1 MNEPQAIRILGILG
15 SLRSASFGAA
25 ILNGLQERSL
35 PGMEFSVRT
44 IEDIPFY
51 NKDLDVQPALQP
63 IADFRSKV
71 AGSDGIVIAT
81 PGYNHG
87 VPGVLKNTLD
97 WASRP
102 AFASCFQGKP
112 VLIISSASAFTGG
125 VQAQYQLRET
135 LTSMLARTL
144 SGREIVVGGV
154 NAKMSQ
160 GRFTDEESLAFTATG
175 LNRLHEEVLSQREVA
190 R

>member
-1 MNEPQAIRILGILG
+1 MNEPQAIRILGISG

-135 LTSMLARTL
+135 LTSILARTF

-175 LNRLHEEVLSQREVA
+175 LNRLHEEVLSQRAVA
-190 R
+190 Q

>member
-1 MNEPQAIRILGILG
+1 MNESQAIRILGMSG
-15 SLRSASFGAA
+15 SLRSASFGTA
-25 ILNGLQERSL
+25 ILNAPQERSP

-51 NKDLDVQPALQP
+51 NEDLDVQPSLPP

-71 AGSDGIVIAT
+71 ASDGIVIAT
-81 PGYNHG
+81 PEYNHG
-87 VPGVLKNTLD
+87 VPGVLKNALD

-102 AFASCFQGKP
+102 AFVSCFQGNP
-112 VLIISSASAFTGG
+112 VLIISSAPASTGE
-125 VQAQYQLRET
+125 VQAQYQLRGT
-135 LTSMLARTL
+135 LTSMLARVV

-160 GRFTDEESLAFTATG
+160 DRFTDEERLAFIATE
-175 LNRLHEEVLSQREVA
+175 LNRLHDEVLSERAVA